1 MRSKPLYATQALG
14 LSAAVARQEEEAA
27 RKEGDLARLAERRR
41 EKAAQL
47 EEARERAT
55 ERRWSAF
62 FVSPSFFPPFFLSL
76 VRACVLHVIKQVLRK
91 ERWRAVSAREH
102 GGRKFWRRMRLSI

>member
-1 MRSKPLYATQALG
+1 MLYAFSDELYAFGNALCVLSLYSTQALG

-55 ERRWSAF
+55 ERRWPAF
-62 FVSPSFFPPFFLSL
+62 FVFASFFSSFFS
-76 VRACVLHVIKQVLRK
+76 V
-91 ERWRAVSAREH
+91 
-102 GGRKFWRRMRLSI
+102 F